1 MGVVRKS
8 TSSCSAAEFSA
19 VHRQLEM
26 EINMNADIRYGFV
39 PPGHQ
44 AIMAIQV
51 LHAWPHITG
60 AWLSLQ
66 AIGRDVALIWRSCDS
81 WKATA
86 FKVFE
91 VSTYPTREEN
101 YAAAFRAGSFM
112 VEEGPPPELLAS
124 AQRSAAARKE
134 KASAAAQA
142 RWRKDAVRKS
152 GPKPAD
158 IKKGPDIDAAVWSWA
173 ADSSDGA
180 AQIWTL
186 KNRQT
191 RDAEFS
197 CTSVGKDG
205 WRLSRYWKSAKAANQ
220 AETLITKGSLEECFL
235 TMESLSKRDIA
246 SWNAGEVI

>member
-1 MGVVRKS
+1 MAS
-8 TSSCSAAEFSA
+8 
-19 VHRQLEM
+19 
-26 EINMNADIRYGFV
+26 DIRYGFV

-91 VSTYPTREEN
+91 VATYPTREEN
-101 YAAAFRAGSFM
+101 YAVAFKVGLFM
-112 VEEGPPPELLAS
+112 VEEGPPAELLAS

-152 GPKPAD
+152 GPKLAD
-158 IKKGPDIDAAVWSWA
+158 INKGPEIDATVWAWA
-173 ADSSDGA
+173 FDGNDGA
-180 AQIWTL
+180 PKIWTL

-197 CTSVGKDG
+197 CTSVSKDG
-205 WRLSRYWKSAKAANQ
+205 WRLSRYWASKKAGGQ
-220 AETLITKGSLEECFL
+220 SETVIKKGTLSDCFL
-235 TMESLSKRDIA
+235 AMESLSKRNIDD
-246 SWNAGEVI
+246 WDVGEFA